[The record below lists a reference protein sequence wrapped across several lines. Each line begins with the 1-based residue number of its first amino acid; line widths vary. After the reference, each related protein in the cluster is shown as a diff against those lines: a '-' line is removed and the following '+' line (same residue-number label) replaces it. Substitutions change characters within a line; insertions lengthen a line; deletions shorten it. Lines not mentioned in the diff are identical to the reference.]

1 MATIAAASTDMSI
14 QLPADVYQEQSEFIA
29 FVRDVT
35 NSIDGDT
42 PEETVGEQVELL
54 LSGVGRDLL
63 KLHGLVQAVY
73 AKMESKLDWAKSAG
87 VAFYR

>member
-1 MATIAAASTDMSI
+1 M
-14 QLPADVYQEQSEFIA
+14 
-29 FVRDVT
+29 VRNVT

-42 PEETVGEQVELL
+42 PEETVREQVELL

>member
-1 MATIAAASTDMSI
+1 MATIAAAPTDMSI
-14 QLPADVYQEQSEFIA
+14 QLSADVYQEQSEFIA
-29 FVRDVT
+29 LVHDVT

-42 PEETVGEQVELL
+42 PEETVREQVELL

-63 KLHGLVQAVY
+63 KLHGLVQGVY
-73 AKMESKLDWAKSAG
+73 TKMESKLDWAKSTG